1 MMGGLA
7 ASAIA
12 GYAGLA
18 IFVTFFAL
26 VIATLLRPGAKE
38 SGDRHAQ
45 IPFKED

>member
-7 ASAIA
+7 ASAVA

-26 VIATLLRPGAKE
+26 VIITLLRPGAKSE
-38 SGDRHAQ
+38 GDINAQ